1 MNGECIY
8 LQDFIQRRIIWEKRV
23 FLSTLLEEHQQI
35 FSHFNNW
42 KIFIPHFLACH
53 IHEHRERFF
62 HLKRSILN
70 EGQKINCP
78 NSFSSH
84 FQRFF
89 FCVSEHS
96 EMMIQSDISI
106 ETLQKP
112 NFHYNLL
119 NSQLDCIWSMLPVK
133 EFKNDELTCCR

>member
-1 MNGECIY
+1 MNGACIY
-8 LQDFIQRRIIWEKRV
+8 LQDFIQLWIIWEKRV

-89 FCVSEHS
+89 LRIWTFWDDDTVRDLDWDTSKAKFSLQPFEFAS
-96 EMMIQSDISI
+96 WLYMIQVTS
-106 ETLQKP
+106 
-112 NFHYNLL
+112 
-119 NSQLDCIWSMLPVK
+119 
-133 EFKNDELTCCR
+133 